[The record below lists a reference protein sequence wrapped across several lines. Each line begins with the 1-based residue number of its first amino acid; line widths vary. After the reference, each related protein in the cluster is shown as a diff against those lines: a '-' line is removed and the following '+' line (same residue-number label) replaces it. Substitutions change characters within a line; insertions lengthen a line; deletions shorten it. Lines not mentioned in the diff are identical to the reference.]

1 MEEKNLHVE
10 EGALKVTK
18 LTLYEA
24 VAIIVGANVG
34 SGILGLAY
42 SSRLAGWPI
51 LVLWLAVAGLFTTFS
66 MLYVA
71 ESALRTKK
79 PLQLPGLA
87 EKYVGKVGSVL
98 IFISVCANSIGCMVA
113 YTTGS
118 GNILCTLLGLPNWA
132 GSLLF
137 TVPCVLVVWFGLKAT
152 GLWEKFMST
161 GMVVLLGIIVI
172 ASFLSGKADV
182 SRAVYANWTY
192 AVPLLSS
199 AIFCYIAQYAVPE
212 LARGMRHTPKKLP
225 VAIILGMFITGVL
238 LAVVPLAVLSLTGAE
253 EVTQVA
259 TLAWGQALGTWA
271 LYTAN
276 IFALCAM
283 MTSYW
288 AVGGSMLTNIV
299 DMFKLKDD
307 PRITKVGK
315 FIRKTSIDE
324 LPQFFNVLRGDMS
337 LVGTRPPTVD
347 EFKKYEGYHKRR
359 LSMKPGITGMW
370 QVSGRNNVSDFEDV
384 VKLDLDYID
393 NWNIG
398 LDFKILFKTIG
409 IVFGHKGA
417 T

>member
-299 DMFKLKDD
+299 DMFKLKDEKD
-307 PRITKVGK
+307 TKTRLIAIACTVLPP
-315 FIRKTSIDE
+315 FILAYAGLVSFVDAIGWAGTFGGVIMSIVPVLMLNNARKK
-324 LPQFFNVLRGDMS
+324 GDIEPEWKCGWYAHPAVQGMIIVIYS
-337 LVGTRPPTVD
+337 LAAIY
-347 EFKKYEGYHKRR
+347 FIC
-359 LSMKPGITGMW
+359 SM
-370 QVSGRNNVSDFEDV
+370 
-384 VKLDLDYID
+384 
-393 NWNIG
+393 
-398 LDFKILFKTIG
+398 IG
-409 IVFGHKGA
+409 ILPAGW
-417 T
+417 

>member
-299 DMFKLKDD
+299 DMFKLKDEKD
-307 PRITKVGK
+307 TKTRLIAIACTVLPPFILAYAGLVSFVDAIGWAGTFGGVIMSIVPVLMLNNARKKGDIEPEWKCGWYAHPAVQGMIIVIFSLAAIYFICSMVG
-315 FIRKTSIDE
+315 I
-324 LPQFFNVLRGDMS
+324 LPAG
-337 LVGTRPPTVD
+337 
-347 EFKKYEGYHKRR
+347 
-359 LSMKPGITGMW
+359 W
-370 QVSGRNNVSDFEDV
+370 
-384 VKLDLDYID
+384 
-393 NWNIG
+393 
-398 LDFKILFKTIG
+398 
-409 IVFGHKGA
+409 
-417 T
+417 

>member
-299 DMFKLKDD
+299 DMFKLKDEKD
-307 PRITKVGK
+307 TKTRLIAIACTVLPP
-315 FIRKTSIDE
+315 FILAYAGLVSFVDAIGWAGTFGGVIMSIVPVLVLNNARKK
-324 LPQFFNVLRGDMS
+324 GDIEPEWKCGWYAHPAVQGMIIVIFS
-337 LVGTRPPTVD
+337 LAAIY
-347 EFKKYEGYHKRR
+347 FIC
-359 LSMKPGITGMW
+359 SM
-370 QVSGRNNVSDFEDV
+370 
-384 VKLDLDYID
+384 
-393 NWNIG
+393 
-398 LDFKILFKTIG
+398 IG
-409 IVFGHKGA
+409 ILPAGW
-417 T
+417 

>member
-1 MEEKNLHVE
+1 MEEKNNAVIE

-18 LTLYEA
+18 LTMYEA
-24 VAIIVGANVG
+24 MAIIVGANIG

-42 SSRLAGWPI
+42 STRLAGWPI
-51 LVLWLAVAGLFTTFS
+51 LLLWLIVAGVFTTFS

-87 EKYVGKVGSVL
+87 EKYVGKAGSVL
-98 IFISVCANSIGCMVA
+98 VFISVCANSIGCMIA
-113 YTTGS
+113 YTSGS

-161 GMVVLLGIIVI
+161 GMVVLLAVIII

-212 LARGMRHTPKKLP
+212 LARGMRHIPKKLP

-238 LAVVPLAVLSLTGAE
+238 LAVVPLAVLSLTGADK
-253 EVTQVA
+253 VTQVA
-259 TLAWGQALGTWA
+259 TLAWGEALGTWA

-299 DMFKLKDD
+299 DMFKLKDEKE
-307 PRITKVGK
+307 TKTRLIAIACTVLPPFILAYAGLVSFVDAIGWAGTFGGVIMSIVPVLMVNNARKKGDIEPEWKCGWYAHPAVQGAIIVIFGLAAIYFICSMVG
-315 FIRKTSIDE
+315 I
-324 LPQFFNVLRGDMS
+324 LPAG
-337 LVGTRPPTVD
+337 
-347 EFKKYEGYHKRR
+347 
-359 LSMKPGITGMW
+359 W
-370 QVSGRNNVSDFEDV
+370 
-384 VKLDLDYID
+384 
-393 NWNIG
+393 
-398 LDFKILFKTIG
+398 
-409 IVFGHKGA
+409 
-417 T
+417 

>member
-299 DMFKLKDD
+299 DMFKLKDEKD
-307 PRITKVGK
+307 TKTRLIAIACTVLPP
-315 FIRKTSIDE
+315 FILAYAGLVSFVDAIGWAGTFGGVIMSIVPVLMLNNARKK
-324 LPQFFNVLRGDMS
+324 GDIEPEWKCVWYAHPAVQGMIIVIFS
-337 LVGTRPPTVD
+337 LAAIY
-347 EFKKYEGYHKRR
+347 FIC
-359 LSMKPGITGMW
+359 SM
-370 QVSGRNNVSDFEDV
+370 
-384 VKLDLDYID
+384 
-393 NWNIG
+393 
-398 LDFKILFKTIG
+398 IG
-409 IVFGHKGA
+409 ILPAGW
-417 T
+417 

>member
-212 LARGMRHTPKKLP
+212 LARGMRHTPNKLP

-299 DMFKLKDD
+299 DMFKLKDEKD
-307 PRITKVGK
+307 TKTRLIAIACTVLPP
-315 FIRKTSIDE
+315 FILAYAGLVSFVDAIGWAGTFGGVIMSIVPVLMLNNARKK
-324 LPQFFNVLRGDMS
+324 GDIEPEWMCGWYAHPAVQGMIIVIFS
-337 LVGTRPPTVD
+337 LAAIY
-347 EFKKYEGYHKRR
+347 FIC
-359 LSMKPGITGMW
+359 SM
-370 QVSGRNNVSDFEDV
+370 
-384 VKLDLDYID
+384 
-393 NWNIG
+393 
-398 LDFKILFKTIG
+398 IG
-409 IVFGHKGA
+409 ILPAGW
-417 T
+417 

>member
-98 IFISVCANSIGCMVA
+98 IFLSVCANSIGCMVA

-299 DMFKLKDD
+299 DMFKLKDEKD
-307 PRITKVGK
+307 TKTRLIAIACTVLPP
-315 FIRKTSIDE
+315 FILAYAGLVSFVDAIGWAGTFGGVIMSIVPVLMLNNARKK
-324 LPQFFNVLRGDMS
+324 GDIEPEWKCGWYAHPAVQGMIIVIFS
-337 LVGTRPPTVD
+337 LAAIY
-347 EFKKYEGYHKRR
+347 FIC
-359 LSMKPGITGMW
+359 SM
-370 QVSGRNNVSDFEDV
+370 
-384 VKLDLDYID
+384 
-393 NWNIG
+393 
-398 LDFKILFKTIG
+398 IG
-409 IVFGHKGA
+409 ILSAGW
-417 T
+417 

>member
-238 LAVVPLAVLSLTGAE
+238 LAVVPLAVLSLNGAE

-299 DMFKLKDD
+299 DMFKLKDEKD
-307 PRITKVGK
+307 TKTRLIAIACTVLPP
-315 FIRKTSIDE
+315 FILAYAGLVSFVDAIGWAGTFGGVIMSIVPVLMLNNARKK
-324 LPQFFNVLRGDMS
+324 GDIEPEWKCGWYAHPAVQGMIIVIFS
-337 LVGTRPPTVD
+337 LAAIY
-347 EFKKYEGYHKRR
+347 FIC
-359 LSMKPGITGMW
+359 SM
-370 QVSGRNNVSDFEDV
+370 
-384 VKLDLDYID
+384 
-393 NWNIG
+393 
-398 LDFKILFKTIG
+398 IG
-409 IVFGHKGA
+409 ILPAGW
-417 T
+417 

>member
-259 TLAWGQALGTWA
+259 TLTWGQALGTWA

-299 DMFKLKDD
+299 DMFKLKDEKD
-307 PRITKVGK
+307 TKTRLIAIACTVLPP
-315 FIRKTSIDE
+315 FILAYAGLVSFVDAIGWAGTFGGVIMSIVPVLMLNNARKK
-324 LPQFFNVLRGDMS
+324 GDIEPEWKCGWYAHPAVQGMIIVIFS
-337 LVGTRPPTVD
+337 LAAIY
-347 EFKKYEGYHKRR
+347 FIC
-359 LSMKPGITGMW
+359 SM
-370 QVSGRNNVSDFEDV
+370 
-384 VKLDLDYID
+384 
-393 NWNIG
+393 
-398 LDFKILFKTIG
+398 IG
-409 IVFGHKGA
+409 ILPAGW
-417 T
+417 

>member
-182 SRAVYANWTY
+182 SRAVYAMPFPFSAALFSATSRSMPCLSWR
-192 AVPLLSS
+192 AV
-199 AIFCYIAQYAVPE
+199 
-212 LARGMRHTPKKLP
+212 
-225 VAIILGMFITGVL
+225 
-238 LAVVPLAVLSLTGAE
+238 
-253 EVTQVA
+253 
-259 TLAWGQALGTWA
+259 
-271 LYTAN
+271 
-276 IFALCAM
+276 CA
-283 MTSYW
+283 
-288 AVGGSMLTNIV
+288 
-299 DMFKLKDD
+299 
-307 PRITKVGK
+307 
-315 FIRKTSIDE
+315 
-324 LPQFFNVLRGDMS
+324 
-337 LVGTRPPTVD
+337 TRP
-347 EFKKYEGYHKRR
+347 RSSR
-359 LSMKPGITGMW
+359 LPSFSVCSSPACCW
-370 QVSGRNNVSDFEDV
+370 P
-384 VKLDLDYID
+384 
-393 NWNIG
+393 
-398 LDFKILFKTIG
+398 LFPLP
-409 IVFGHKGA
+409 FSL
-417 T
+417 